1 MIYGPEEQ
9 FHRVLREVE
18 VNSCD
23 DRSNLPSIVLEIFGN
38 KDINGSDQVVE
49 LVLTP
54 DD

>member
-1 MIYGPEEQ
+1 MLNNI
-9 FHRVLREVE
+9 E

-23 DRSNLPSIVLEIFGN
+23 DRANLPSIILEIIGL
-38 KDINGSDQVVE
+38 KDASGSEQVVE

>member
-1 MIYGPEEQ
+1 M
-9 FHRVLREVE
+9 LRDVE

-23 DRSNLPSIVLEIFGN
+23 DRANLPSIVLELIGL
-38 KDINGSDQVVE
+38 DVGGSDQVVE

>member
-1 MIYGPEEQ
+1 M
-9 FHRVLREVE
+9 LKDVE

-23 DRSNLPSIVLEIFGN
+23 DRANLPSIILEIIGL
-38 KDINGSDQVVE
+38 KDDSGVEQVVE

>member
-1 MIYGPEEQ
+1 M
-9 FHRVLREVE
+9 E

-23 DRSNLPSIVLEIFGN
+23 DRANLPNIVIEVIGMPDS
-38 KDINGSDQVVE
+38 KGADQVVE